1 MQRDNKDVLETP
13 IMFKDKEIREL
24 KALRERDNKR
34 IELLEHRCSQYSRL
48 CAQHVKNLHKKQGE
62 IWNLKKK
69 ITVLKDELHMAEKFI
84 KMQD

>member
-1 MQRDNKDVLETP
+1 MQ
-13 IMFKDKEIREL
+13 KDK
-24 KALRERDNKR
+24 R
-34 IELLEHRCSQYSRL
+34 IKELEHKVNQYRRL
-48 CAQHVKNLHKKQGE
+48 CAQHVKNLHKKQSK

>member
-1 MQRDNKDVLETP
+1 MQKDNKNILATP
-13 IMFKDKEIREL
+13 IMFKDEEIKTLRAL
-24 KALRERDNKR
+24 KKQSDKR
-34 IELLEHRCSQYSRL
+34 IAELEHKCNQYSRL

-62 IWNLKKK
+62 IWDLKKK